1 VVKRRRLKSLHA
13 SKRDASVFFLLF
25 IVLLTVGGITAGV
38 LLVNYDPIQE
48 ALSSDQ
54 VINTLFIFEGEPQ
67 NGAIK
72 PLSAFLLMYYPA
84 TKRAAV
90 FNIPGQVGLILTG
103 VNRVDRIDSIYDPE
117 NIDVYKNEIA
127 SFIGDEIDYSIVY
140 DLNTLE
146 KTVDLLEGVELFIP
160 AAVEVYDSTPPVL
173 FASGLCRLDGRKTHS
188 YLTYKLPQEDD
199 EAVNLRRQRF
209 FYAFIKRLGEQNRA
223 LKQKSVAKVYH
234 SLMKATMSE
243 RERERLFD
251 EYSNINM
258 DRVSIQSVAGTTR
271 EVSGQTLLLPSYN
284 GNLIKEVI
292 RQTLVSLTSPIEGQF
307 SDRVYTVEV
316 LNGTAT
322 NGLAGRTA
330 ELLRGFGYDVVSV
343 GNTDSA
349 YDNTLII
356 DQLGYQVAA
365 QNFGSIIRCSAIQ
378 VRADNLESDGIEDIG
393 NAMQYKSDFILII
406 GRDFNGRY
414 VVGG

>member
-1 VVKRRRLKSLHA
+1 MKRRLRLHRA
-13 SKRDASVFFLLF
+13 TKRDASVVFLLL
-25 IVLLTVGGITAGV
+25 IALLTGGGITAGV

-48 ALSSDQ
+48 ALASDE
-54 VINTLFIFEGEPQ
+54 VINTLFVFEGEPQ

-72 PLSAFLLMYYPA
+72 PLGAFLLMYYPA

-90 FNIPGQVGLILTG
+90 FNIPGQVGLILKG
-103 VNRVDRIDSIYDPE
+103 VDRVDRIDSIYDPK

-127 SFIGDEIDYSIVY
+127 SFIGDEIDYSVVY
-140 DLNTLE
+140 NLDTLE
-146 KTVDLLEGVELFIP
+146 KTVDLLECVELFIP
-160 AAVEVYDSTPPVL
+160 APVEVYDSTPPVL
-173 FASGLCRLDGRKTHS
+173 FASGLCRLDGKKIRS

-209 FYAFIKRLGEQNRA
+209 FYAFIKRLGEQNRM
-223 LKQKSVAKVYH
+223 LKQAPVAKVFY

-251 EYSNINM
+251 EFSNIHM
-258 DRVSIQSVAGTTR
+258 DRVNIQSVAGTTR
-271 EVSGQTLLLPSYN
+271 EVSGQILLLPSYN

-292 RQTLVSLTSPIEGQF
+292 RQTLRNLTAPIEGQF
-307 SDRVYTVEV
+307 SDRVYTIEV
-316 LNGTAT
+316 LNGTT
-322 NGLAGRTA
+322 INGLASRTA
-330 ELLRGFGYDVVSV
+330 ELLRGFGYDVVAV
-343 GNTDSA
+343 GNADVS

-365 QNFGSIIRCSAIQ
+365 QNLGSIIRCSTFQ
-378 VRADNLESDGIEDIG
+378 VRVTDSDANVEDAS
-393 NAMQYKSDFILII
+393 NMTHYKSDFILII

-414 VVGG
+414 VIGG

>member
-1 VVKRRRLKSLHA
+1 VKRRRIKLRRA
-13 SKRDASVFFLLF
+13 SRRDASAFFLSL
-25 IVLLTVGGITAGV
+25 IVLLTAGGIVAGA

-48 ALSSDQ
+48 ALESDQ

-67 NGAIK
+67 DGVIK
-72 PLSAFLLMYYPA
+72 PLCAFLLMYYPA

-90 FNIPGQVGLILTG
+90 FNIPGQVGLILRG
-103 VNRVDRIDSIYDPE
+103 INRVDRIDSIYDPE

-127 SFIGDEIDYSIVY
+127 SFIGDEIDYLIVY

-146 KTVDLLEGVELFIP
+146 KMVDLLEGVELFIP
-160 AAVEVYDSTPPVL
+160 TPVEMYDSTPPVL
-173 FASGLCRLDGRKTHS
+173 FASGLCRLDGKKSCS
-188 YLTYKLPQEDD
+188 YLTYKLPHEDD
-199 EAVNLRRQRF
+199 DATNLRRQRF

-234 SLMKATMSE
+234 RLMKATMSE

-258 DRVSIQSVAGTTR
+258 DRVSIQSVAGTIR

-292 RQTLVSLTSPIEGQF
+292 RRTLVSLTSPIEGQF
-307 SDRVYTVEV
+307 SDRVYTIEV
-316 LNGTAT
+316 LNGTTT

-330 ELLRGFGYDVVSV
+330 ELLRGFGYDVVSI
-343 GNTDSA
+343 GNTDIA

-356 DQLGYQVAA
+356 DLLGYQVAA
-365 QNFGSIIRCSAIQ
+365 QNLGSIIRCSAIQ
-378 VRADNLESDGIEDIG
+378 VRTVDFEADGAEDID
-393 NAMQYKSDFILII
+393 NMTQYKSDFILII

-414 VVGG
+414 VAGG

>member
-1 VVKRRRLKSLHA
+1 MRRRLRLHRA
-13 SKRDASVFFLLF
+13 SKRDASVVFLSL
-25 IVLLTVGGITAGV
+25 IVLLAGGGIMVGV
-38 LLVNYDPIQE
+38 LFINYDPIQE
-48 ALSSDQ
+48 ALASDQ

-67 NGAIK
+67 NGAVK
-72 PLSAFLLMYYPA
+72 PLNSFLLMYYPA

-90 FNIPGQVGLILTG
+90 FDIPGQIGLILTDI
-103 VNRVDRIDSIYDPE
+103 NRVDRIDSIYNPE
-117 NIDVYKNEIA
+117 NIDVYRNEIS

-140 DLNTLE
+140 NLDTLE

-160 AAVEVYDSTPPVL
+160 APVEMYDSRPPVL
-173 FASGLCRLDGRKTHS
+173 FASGLCRLDGKKIRS
-188 YLTYKLPQEDD
+188 YLTYKLPQEGD

-209 FYAFIKRLGEQNRA
+209 FYAFIKRLGEQNRM
-223 LKQKSVAKVYH
+223 LKQTSVAKMFH
-234 SLMKATMSE
+234 RLMKSAMSE

-271 EVSGQTLLLPSYN
+271 EVSGQVLLLPSYN

-292 RQTLVSLTSPIEGQF
+292 RQTLVNLTAPIEGQF
-307 SDRVYTVEV
+307 SDRVYTIEV
-316 LNGTAT
+316 LNGTT
-322 NGLAGRTA
+322 INGLAGRTA

-343 GNTDSA
+343 GNTDASH
-349 YDNTLII
+349 DNTLII

-365 QNFGSIIRCSAIQ
+365 RNLGSIIRCSAIQ
-378 VRADNLESDGIEDIG
+378 VREVDLESDGVEDSGDIK
-393 NAMQYKSDFILII
+393 NYKSDFILII